1 MIIKFFDYYFSTGSK
16 SPLFQPGQT
25 GQSPPGSKSPLFQPI

>member
-1 MIIKFFDYYFSTGSK
+1 MIIKFFYYYFSQGLK

-25 GQSPPGSKSPLFQPI
+25 RQSPPGSKSPLFQP